1 MSVGLPVLAVLAL
14 AGFSIAAAVL
24 TTIAAERPER
34 AAMVVVLAGAG
45 GGVAFV
51 VLTMVGLGIGGVE
64 QAMETS
70 SMRRAGSVALDPV
83 RVVSGLGVA
92 GALLAVAVWLVRT
105 GDWARVD
112 REDEGEE
119 GAA

>member
-1 MSVGLPVLAVLAL
+1 MTVALPVLAVLAL

-24 TTIAAERPER
+24 TTIAADRPER

-45 GGVAFV
+45 GGVVFV
-51 VLTMVGLGIGGVE
+51 VLALAGLGIGGVE
-64 QAMETS
+64 QALETPATG
-70 SMRRAGSVALDPV
+70 RAGSVGLDPV

-92 GALLAVAVWLVRT
+92 GVLLATAAWLVRT

-112 REDEGEE
+112 RDEQEE
-119 GAA
+119 WAV